1 MMKAAFNTATLLVLA
16 LCNLA
21 AGDKHK
27 DRDRDCPT
35 IDVAD
40 VRMNAHH
47 SYRLMVADGIKPWRQ
62 WAIIRPTSNT
72 QARIWFPLASTRPI
86 QWQLVDTTP
95 GWPVLAVE
103 KKPAD
108 CDAKPSWVVLGV
120 GNVRPVK

>member
-1 MMKAAFNTATLLVLA
+1 MTKLTLTVALLAALNAS
-16 LCNLA
+16 

-27 DRDRDCPT
+27 DRDCPSL
-35 IDVAD
+35 DVSD

-47 SYRLMVADGIKPWRQ
+47 SYRLLVADGDKPWRQ
-62 WAIIRPTSNT
+62 WAILRPTSNT
-72 QARIWFPLASTRPI
+72 QARIWFPIASTRPI

-108 CDAKPSWVVLGV
+108 CDRKPSWVVLGI
-120 GNVRPVK
+120 GNVRPVR